1 MSFLFPKVALFSLTS
16 WAKLRSQSSSPIP
29 QFLATYLEPS
39 FLEQPPIIITSRVW
53 AAACL
58 KIPVKALLKL
68 KSPFFIPW
76 SEVLVA
82 QSCLTLCNPRD
93 YSLPGSSVLGI
104 FQARILEWIAISFS
118 KTPSQR
124 TDRTWVSRIVGRFFT
139 VWPTR
144 EAPFIP
150 YYLSILFR
158 SPLWLFS
165 SLLFYVLLKC

>member
-16 WAKLRSQSSSPIP
+16 WAKLRSQSSAPIP

-58 KIPVKALLKL
+58 KIPLKALLKL

-82 QSCLTLCNPRD
+82 QSCLFATPGTIAYQAPLSLEFSRQEYWSGLPFPSPRDLPNPRIE
-93 YSLPGSSVLGI
+93 PGSPALR
-104 FQARILEWIAISFS
+104 A
-118 KTPSQR
+118 
-124 TDRTWVSRIVGRFFT
+124 D
-139 VWPTR
+139 
-144 EAPFIP
+144 
-150 YYLSILFR
+150 
-158 SPLWLFS
+158 
-165 SLLFYVLLKC
+165 SLLSDPPGKLPLFLITYQSFLGLHYDYFLLSFFMFS